1 MLTVVAIKTR
11 FSQVHSRTRRK
22 QTSFRQYPA
31 SKCFPQWHASAGV
44 VRICWDVRACVCVC
58 VFGYISIPVF
68 KLQGW
73 TKEKRGGEKERG
85 IKRRRERTERRRAN
99 KRLKVLNRD
108 ITDGVYM
115 PLIQPFISSQAA
127 AVWLRRDE
135 RFTDLFHFLFP
146 SPQFSV
152 FLLWRS
158 GSVIRVT
165 LDRRYGSLRSL
176 HTQ

>member
-44 VRICWDVRACVCVC
+44 VRICWDVRACVCVSLGTL
-58 VFGYISIPVF
+58 VFLCSNCRDEQ
-68 KLQGW
+68 KRREE
-73 TKEKRGGEKERG
+73 EKKRG

>member
-1 MLTVVAIKTR
+1 MLTVVAKKTR
-11 FSQVHSRTRRK
+11 FSQVHSRTRRHPSDNIRH
-22 QTSFRQYPA
+22 QSAILSDTQVQVQFG
-31 SKCFPQWHASAGV
+31 SAGM
-44 VRICWDVRACVCVC
+44 RVCVC
-58 VFGYISIPVF
+58 VSLGTLVF
-68 KLQGW
+68 LCSNCRDEQKRREE
-73 TKEKRGGEKERG
+73 EKKRG

-99 KRLKVLNRD
+99 ERLKVLNRD

-152 FLLWRS
+152 FLL
-158 GSVIRVT
+158 
-165 LDRRYGSLRSL
+165 
-176 HTQ
+176 